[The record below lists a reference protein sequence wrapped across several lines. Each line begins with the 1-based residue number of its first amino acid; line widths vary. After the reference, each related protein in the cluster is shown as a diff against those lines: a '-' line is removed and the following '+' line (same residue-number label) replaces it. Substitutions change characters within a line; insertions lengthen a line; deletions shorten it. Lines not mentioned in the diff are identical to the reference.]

1 MNNQNKEPWQIAAAR
16 FCVERKE
23 FTFKSVEAF
32 LEGEPYNIP
41 HEHVKSFFI
50 ENIQNPPGRQ
60 FNRGFR
66 KSAEGEGGLWTAPSD
81 LVSMVTDYDELREA
95 RESSK
100 RAMYVAIGSLII
112 ATLVGVAQIIAQ
124 ICYK

>member
-1 MNNQNKEPWQIAAAR
+1 
-16 FCVERKE
+16 
-23 FTFKSVEAF
+23 
-32 LEGEPYNIP
+32 
-41 HEHVKSFFI
+41 
-50 ENIQNPPGRQ
+50 
-60 FNRGFR
+60 
-66 KSAEGEGGLWTAPSD
+66 
-81 LVSMVTDYDELREA
+81 MVTDYDELREA